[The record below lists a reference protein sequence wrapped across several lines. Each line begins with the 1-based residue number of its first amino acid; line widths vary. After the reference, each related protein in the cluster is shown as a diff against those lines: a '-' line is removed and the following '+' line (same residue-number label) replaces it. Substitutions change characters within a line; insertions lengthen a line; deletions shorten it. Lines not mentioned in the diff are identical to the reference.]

1 MSYAGVQTK
10 ALTLLQGMSQFDSNN
25 SAESDFR
32 LLAAGKSSYGI
43 LLKGSTGKPGSS
55 GQLDIRD
62 DNYSYKRR
70 DDYTVEIHVFAH
82 FAVDQ
87 LATRAAVT
95 TLADAVTA
103 HFDKY
108 PDLDDHDGIIDSRID
123 VVGEPDEWTVGTGS
137 YWRQVINLE
146 VVEIS
151 TVYMEENQS
160 GTIARWNGLSFWDGT
175 EAWGAGMAGL
185 VFRWNGE
192 GLWDGSDGWH

>member
-10 ALTLLQGMSQFDSNN
+10 ALALLQGMSQFDSTN

-55 GQLDIRD
+55 GQLDVKD
-62 DNYSYKRR
+62 ASYSYKRR

-82 FAVDQ
+82 YEVDQ
-87 LATRAAVT
+87 LGTRAAVT
-95 TLADAVTA
+95 TLADAVVS

-108 PDLDDHDGIIDSRID
+108 PDLDGYEGIVDSRVDI
-123 VVGEPDEWTVGTGS
+123 VGEPDEWTVGAGN

-151 TVYMEENQS
+151 TVYMSEWS
-160 GTIARWNGLSFWDGT
+160 GGTVLRWDGSY
-175 EAWGAGMAGL
+175 
-185 VFRWNGE
+185 
-192 GLWDGSDGWH
+192 LWDGSEAWL